1 MEPVGR
7 RMVEIAQETVASIS
21 AKDTYDRQQ
30 AGEPLVILDVRDPNE
45 TAEGH
50 IEGAVLLP
58 RGRLEL
64 RIEEVIPDKDTCIVA
79 H

>member
-7 RMVEIAQETVASIS
+7 RMVEIAQVTVPSIS
-21 AKDTYDRQQ
+21 AQDTYDRQQ
-30 AGEPLVILDVRDPNE
+30 AGEPLVILDVREPNE
-45 TAEGH
+45 TEQGQ

-64 RIEEVIPDKDTCIVA
+64 RVEEVIPDKDTCIVA

>member
-1 MEPVGR
+1 M
-7 RMVEIAQETVASIS
+7 
-21 AKDTYDRQQ
+21 
-30 AGEPLVILDVRDPNE
+30 ILDVREPNE

-64 RIEEVIPDKDTCIVA
+64 RIEEVIPDKDTWIVA

>member
-7 RMVEIAQETVASIS
+7 RMVEIAEVTVPSIS

-30 AGEPLVILDVRDPNE
+30 AGESLVILDIREPDE
-45 TAEGH
+45 TEKGY

-58 RGRLEL
+58 RGRLEG
-64 RIEEVIPDKDTCIVA
+64 RVEETIPDKDTCIVA

>member
-7 RMVEIAQETVASIS
+7 RMVEIAQVTVPSIS
-21 AKDTYDRQQ
+21 AQDTYDRQQ
-30 AGEPLVILDVRDPNE
+30 AGEPLVILDVREPNE
-45 TAEGH
+45 TEQGH

-58 RGRLEL
+58 RGRIEL
-64 RIEEVIPDKDTCIVA
+64 RVAEVIPDKDTCIVA